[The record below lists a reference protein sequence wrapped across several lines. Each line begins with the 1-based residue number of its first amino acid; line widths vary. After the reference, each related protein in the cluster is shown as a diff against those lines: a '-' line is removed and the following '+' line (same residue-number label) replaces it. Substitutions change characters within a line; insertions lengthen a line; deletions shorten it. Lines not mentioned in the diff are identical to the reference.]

1 MKIADEV
8 SKLIQSL
15 KSAGFNPVDAVF
27 EGAISVKEDTTLAFV
42 DKMNEADLV
51 SGSVKIIYT
60 IGDEEQIRV
69 IEIPVGTQQQQDQTE
84 EGK

>member
-1 MKIADEV
+1 MKIAEEV

-15 KSAGFNPVDAVF
+15 KSAGFNPADAVF

-42 DKMNEADLV
+42 DKMNEAQMV
-51 SGSVKIIYT
+51 SGSIKVIYT
-60 IGDEEQIRV
+60 IGDDEQIRV
-69 IEIPVGTQQQQDQTE
+69 IEIPVGQQQDQE